1 MSLLRNMNDHEMFG
15 KLYEMLFKQSKR

>member
-1 MSLLRNMNDHEMFG
+1 MSLLRNMNDCEMFG

>member
-1 MSLLRNMNDHEMFG
+1 MSLLRNMNDREMFG